1 MYSPSPKTKRVE
13 VRFPDPSA
21 NMYLAFSAL
30 LMAGLD
36 GIKKKIDPGDAV
48 DKNLY
53 DLESDEAK
61 KIPTLPSDLG
71 EALKHLEQDHQFLL
85 QGGVFS
91 QDLLESWIAYK
102 RDKEVDQVRIRPH
115 PHEFYLYYD
124 V

>member
-1 MYSPSPKTKRVE
+1 
-13 VRFPDPSA
+13 
-21 NMYLAFSAL
+21 
-30 LMAGLD
+30 
-36 GIKKKIDPGDAV
+36 
-48 DKNLY
+48 
-53 DLESDEAK
+53 
-61 KIPTLPSDLG
+61 LG